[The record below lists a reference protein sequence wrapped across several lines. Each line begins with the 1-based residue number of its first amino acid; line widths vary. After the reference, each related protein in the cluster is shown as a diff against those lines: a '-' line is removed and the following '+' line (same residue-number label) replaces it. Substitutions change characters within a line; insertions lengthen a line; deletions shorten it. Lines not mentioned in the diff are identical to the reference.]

1 MKIVEKMVR
10 LHDNGYGTS
19 YRSTCSCG
27 HTAVS
32 MPRPM
37 QINVAEYLERG
48 ALASCPNKTAIIEGA
63 NRYTFAE
70 LERYAKRC
78 ATLLIQRTQ
87 GTGAPIAVFLPKGAT
102 TVFADLGIIYSGGI
116 YSNLDV
122 KSPPQRIKN
131 ILANLGP
138 ALIITSKALLASVV
152 ELGVAQSQ
160 VLLVDDLFDDTIVVD
175 SAGITA
181 RLEQVIDTDPLCI
194 INTSGS
200 TGTPKGVVMH
210 HRSVIDFMDWVMDRL
225 GLDGSETIGS
235 LSPFYFD
242 IYTLEL
248 YLSLA
253 KGSTL
258 VVIPDELAM
267 FPAKLVA
274 FLSEM
279 EVSFLFWVPTI
290 MVNIANLGLLGSADL
305 GKLKKIFFAGE
316 VFPTKHLNIWRRH
329 LPDAVFVNLYGPI
342 EITVDC
348 TYFVVDRELRDDEP
362 LPIGYACRNTS
373 ILILDENDQPAA
385 TGQPGELC
393 VRGSSLALGYWND
406 PEKTAKAFV
415 QNPLNKHYPELIYRT
430 GDVVS
435 RNDRGE
441 ILFLGRKDF
450 QIKHLG
456 YRIELGE
463 IEHLVTSI
471 GLVDN
476 ACVLY
481 HRERKEITLFFEAKE
496 PVQPAAIRQ
505 GLAGVLPKY
514 MLPTVFRQ
522 MEALPRNPNGK
533 IDRNGLSA
541 LLEPQP

>member
-1 MKIVEKMVR
+1 
-10 LHDNGYGTS
+10 
-19 YRSTCSCG
+19 
-27 HTAVS
+27 
-32 MPRPM
+32 M
-37 QINVAEYLERG
+37 QINVTEYLERG
-48 ALASCPNKTAIIEGA
+48 ALVACPDKIAIIDGA
-63 NRYTFAE
+63 NRYTFAD

-78 ATLLIQRTQ
+78 ASLLIMRRS
-87 GTGAPIAVFLPKGAT
+87 GICAPIAVFLPKGAAT
-102 TVFADLGIIYSGGI
+102 IFADLGIIYSGNI

-131 ILANLGP
+131 ILGNLAP
-138 ALIITSKALLASVV
+138 ALVITSAALVTSV
-152 ELGVAQSQ
+152 EALGVERDR
-160 VLLVDDLFDDTIVVD
+160 VFVIDEIFD
-175 SAGITA
+175 SAVASDPAAIAAQLA
-181 RLEQVIDTDPLCI
+181 RVIDTDPLCI

-200 TGTPKGVVMH
+200 TGVPKGVVMH

-225 GLDGSETIGS
+225 RLDGTEVIGS

-248 YLSLA
+248 YLCLA
-253 KGSTL
+253 KGSTI
-258 VVIPDELAM
+258 VIIPDELPI
-267 FPAKLVA
+267 FPAKLIA
-274 FLSEM
+274 YLAEM
-279 EVSFLFWVPTI
+279 EISFIFWVPTI

-305 GKLKKIFFAGE
+305 GRLEKIFFAGE

-329 LPDAVFVNLYGPI
+329 LPRALFVNLYGPI

-348 TYFVVDRELRDDEP
+348 TYYVVDREFNDDEP
-362 LPIGYACRNTS
+362 LPIGFACRNTS
-373 ILILDENDQPAA
+373 ILILDENDQPAQDN
-385 TGQPGELC
+385 QPGELC

-430 GDVVS
+430 GDLVC
-435 RNDRGE
+435 RNERQE
-441 ILFLGRKDF
+441 ILFLGRKDY

-463 IEHLVTSI
+463 IEHLVTAT

-496 PVQPAAIRQ
+496 RVEPSSIRR
-505 GLAGVLPKY
+505 GLAAVLPKY
-514 MLPTVFRQ
+514 MLPTAFRQ
-522 MEALPRNPNGK
+522 MATLPRNPNGK
-533 IDRNGLSA
+533 IDRQGLSS
-541 LLEPQP
+541 LLEEPP

>member
-1 MKIVEKMVR
+1 MTTPVALCTV
-10 LHDNGYGTS
+10 LGAD
-19 YRSTCSCG
+19 
-27 HTAVS
+27 V
-32 MPRPM
+32 
-37 QINVAEYLERG
+37 QINVVEYLERG
-48 ALASCPNKTAIIEGA
+48 ALATCPHKTAIVDGA
-63 NRYTFAE
+63 SRYTFAE
-70 LERYAKRC
+70 VAQYAKRC
-78 ATLLIQRTQ
+78 ASLLIQRQADTSLS
-87 GTGAPIAVFLPKGAT
+87 IAVFLPKGAAT
-102 TVFADLGIIYSGGI
+102 IFADLGIIYSGNI

-131 ILANLGP
+131 ILGNLQP
-138 ALIITSKALLASVV
+138 ALVITSRALKASVLA
-152 ELGVAQSQ
+152 LGVEFEQL
-160 VLLVDDLFDDTIVVD
+160 VLVDDLFDDPLAVD
-175 SAGITA
+175 ATAIAA
-181 RLEQVIDTDPLCI
+181 RLERVIDTDPLCI

-200 TGTPKGVVMH
+200 TGVPKGVVMH

-225 GLDGSETIGS
+225 GLDGTEVVGS

-242 IYTLEL
+242 IFTLEL

-253 KGSTL
+253 KGSTI
-258 VVIPDELAM
+258 VIIPDELAI

-274 FLSEM
+274 YLAEM
-279 EVSFLFWVPTI
+279 AISLIFWVPTI
-290 MVNIANLGLLGSADL
+290 MVNIANLGLLDAANL
-305 GKLKKIFFAGE
+305 GKLSKIFFAGE
-316 VFPTKHLNIWRRH
+316 VFPTKHLNIWRRR
-329 LPDAVFVNLYGPI
+329 LPNAQFVNLYGPI

-348 TYFVVDRELRDDEP
+348 TYFIVDRELHDDEA
-362 LPIGYACRNTS
+362 LPIGFPCRNTS
-373 ILILDENDQPAA
+373 ILILNEQDQPAR
-385 TGQPGELC
+385 GNEPGELC

-430 GDVVS
+430 GDLVS

-441 ILFLGRKDF
+441 IMFLGRKDF

-481 HRERKEITLFFEAKE
+481 HRERKEITLFFEAKQN
-496 PVQPAAIRQ
+496 VQPSTIRQ

-522 MEALPRNPNGK
+522 MDALPRNPNGK
-533 IDRNGLSA
+533 IDRQGLAA
-541 LLEPQP
+541 LLEKQS